1 MDAARGAALATG
13 AEVRIKKYA
22 NTYVNMVNNM
32 ALAEAF
38 KKNLTA
44 LKMPVEAFSQRG
56 VATDMGNVS
65 QVVPAI
71 HPFIAI
77 APKGM
82 ALHSIES
89 AEASASPQAYEA
101 TINAAKALG
110 MTAIDIFTEPKLT
123 KKIKKEFAQ
132 ANTRKEAG

>member
-1 MDAARGAALATG
+1 MTRLQIRVEDEAYFQEVIEKVMDAARGAALATG

-65 QVVPAI
+65 
-71 HPFIAI
+71 
-77 APKGM
+77 
-82 ALHSIES
+82 
-89 AEASASPQAYEA
+89 
-101 TINAAKALG
+101 
-110 MTAIDIFTEPKLT
+110 
-123 KKIKKEFAQ
+123 
-132 ANTRKEAG
+132 